1 MYFGL
6 CCFWEFAEILDIPM
20 TVCSDFFIFVQN
32 KIAADLSYFQNI
44 YFQNALEMQF
54 IIVLML

>member
-6 CCFWEFAEILDIPM
+6 CCFWEFAEILDISM
-20 TVCSDFFIFVQN
+20 TVCSNFSFVQN